1 MIKVASVFSQVL
13 QVVPRI
19 EFHRLVNAN
28 EGERGAK
35 GFTCWD
41 QFVAMVF
48 SQLSHADSLREIE
61 HGLAACEGKLVHVG
75 MRKAPP
81 KSTLAYAN
89 EHRPAA
95 LYEELFYA
103 LLEQF
108 SSLGMHPR
116 KNKFRF
122 KNKLLSLDAT
132 TISLCL
138 QLFPWAQFRRAK
150 GGVKVHV
157 LLDHDVY
164 LPRFIR
170 ITEARRHEATV
181 APEVPLPAE
190 SIVAMDR
197 GYTDYAQYEVWTRQR
212 IWFVTR
218 MKDNARYEV
227 LERRCLPQHRSIRAD
242 EVIRLTG
249 PRAPHDLRL
258 RRIVVWD
265 EEKQESLV
273 FFTNHMTF
281 GATTIAAIYKERWA
295 IELFFK
301 ELKQTLKIKTF
312 VGTSPNAVAIQ
323 IWTALISLLILRW
336 LHYRSS
342 AGLSFSNLA
351 GVLRLILFT
360 YRDLEAWLQQP
371 HQIPPL
377 VPEPVQLALFSR
389 GMGQLEA

>member
-13 QVVPRI
+13 HEVPRA
-19 EFHRLVNAN
+19 EFHRLTREHEA
-28 EGERGAK
+28 EYGAK
-35 GFTCWD
+35 GFSCWD

-89 EHRPAA
+89 EHRPAE
-95 LYEELFYA
+95 LYADLFYT
-103 LLEQF
+103 LLERF
-108 SSLGMHPR
+108 STVGMQARP
-116 KNKFRF
+116 KKFKF

-138 QLFPWAQFRRAK
+138 SLFPWAQFRRAK

-164 LPRFIR
+164 LPRFLR

-197 GYTDYAQYEVWTRQR
+197 GFTNYTQYEVWTRQR

-218 MKDNARYEV
+218 MKENARYEV
-227 LERRCLPQHRSIRAD
+227 LEQRRLPQHRSILAD
-242 EVIRLTG
+242 EVIRFTG
-249 PRAPHDLRL
+249 PQAPPDLRL

-265 EEKQESLV
+265 AENQEELV
-273 FFTNHMTF
+273 LLTNHMTF
-281 GATTIAAIYKERWA
+281 GSTTIAAIYKERWK
-295 IELFFK
+295 IEIFFK
-301 ELKQTLKIKTF
+301 ELKQTLKVKTF

-371 HQIPPL
+371 RLIPPL
-377 VPEPVQLALFSR
+377 VPGPVQLGLFAWR
-389 GMGQLEA
+389 MGQPEA